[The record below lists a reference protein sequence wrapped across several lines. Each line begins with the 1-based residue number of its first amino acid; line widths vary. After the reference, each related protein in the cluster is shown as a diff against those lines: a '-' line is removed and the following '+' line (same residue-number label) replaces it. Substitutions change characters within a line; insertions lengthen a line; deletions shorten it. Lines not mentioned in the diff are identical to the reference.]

1 MLLAS
6 CNLAFKI
13 QRKVEE
19 SEDPESITDTN
30 GVQTKKTKVKK
41 GKWTNKQRVMM
52 FCARGIYLQVR
63 KEPKLDCKEKPFVVN
78 EHLKNRNKPIFF
90 EM

>member
-6 CNLAFKI
+6 CILAFKI

-19 SEDPESITDTN
+19 SEDPESIITDTN

-41 GKWTNKQRVMM
+41 VLIVFR
-52 FCARGIYLQVR
+52 
-63 KEPKLDCKEKPFVVN
+63 FVN
-78 EHLKNRNKPIFF
+78 S
-90 EM
+90 

>member
-52 FCARGIYLQVR
+52 FCARGIYLQL
-63 KEPKLDCKEKPFVVN
+63 ELHEG
-78 EHLKNRNKPIFF
+78 NRCQQPIF
-90 EM
+90 MSH